1 MRADRLLSILLLL
14 QRQPGMKTRELAK
27 ELEVSERS
35 VLRDMDALS
44 AAGIPVYAKR
54 GAAGGW
60 YLAEGYRSALNG
72 LAKEEMMALLLLSS
86 SRAVEDLGK
95 RRAFERAI
103 WKLLSALPLSYRSEA
118 EQVREK
124 IHVDGAGWYERKETT
139 PSLSVVQEAVW
150 AERKLRIE
158 YKKDEGIAERIV
170 HPLGLVVKG
179 SIWYLVAC
187 VEEDIRT
194 YRVSRIVC
202 AQMTEET
209 FRRPPSFRLAEHWEQ
224 SMRRFKAAL
233 PSYPAVIRA
242 TPFAMQKLESERYV
256 RIVRIHS
263 QDETGITAEADFET
277 LDTACAI
284 LLGIGP
290 DVTVLEPPEL
300 RERII
305 SRARDVLDRYEG
317 C

>member
-118 EQVREK
+118 EQVRK
-124 IHVDGAGWYERKETT
+124 KSMWTAQAGMSGRKRHH
-139 PSLSVVQEAVW
+139 L
-150 AERKLRIE
+150 
-158 YKKDEGIAERIV
+158 
-170 HPLGLVVKG
+170 
-179 SIWYLVAC
+179 C
-187 VEEDIRT
+187 
-194 YRVSRIVC
+194 
-202 AQMTEET
+202 
-209 FRRPPSFRLAEHWEQ
+209 PSFRKRYGRNENCA
-224 SMRRFKAAL
+224 SNTKKTRAL
-233 PSYPAVIRA
+233 RNGSSTRSA
-242 TPFAMQKLESERYV
+242 S
-256 RIVRIHS
+256 S
-263 QDETGITAEADFET
+263 
-277 LDTACAI
+277 
-284 LLGIGP
+284 
-290 DVTVLEPPEL
+290 
-300 RERII
+300 
-305 SRARDVLDRYEG
+305 
-317 C
+317 

>member
-14 QRQPGMKTRELAK
+14 QRQPGMKTREIAK

-54 GAAGGW
+54 GATGGW

-72 LAKEEMMALLLLSS
+72 LSIEEMMALLMLSS

-95 RRAFERAI
+95 SRAFERAI
-103 WKLLSALPLSYRSEA
+103 WKLLSALPMSYRSEA

-139 PSLSVVQEAVW
+139 PYLPVVQEAVW

-158 YKKDEGIAERIV
+158 YKKDEGTAERV
-170 HPLGLVVKG
+170 VNPLGLVVKG
-179 SIWYLVAC
+179 AIWYLVAG
-187 VEEDIRT
+187 VDEDIRT
-194 YRVSRIVC
+194 YRVSRIVR

-209 FRRPPSFRLAEHWEQ
+209 FRRPPTFRLAEHWEQ
-224 SMRRFKAAL
+224 SMRKFKAAL
-233 PSYPAVIRA
+233 PSYSAVIRA
-242 TPFAMQKLESERYV
+242 TAVAMQRLESERYV
-256 RIVRIHS
+256 RILRIHS
-263 QDETGITAEADFET
+263 QDDDRTTAEADFET
-277 LDTACAI
+277 LDTACSV
-284 LLGIGP
+284 LLGCGP
-290 DVTVLEPPEL
+290 DVTVLEPAEL
-300 RERII
+300 RELIV
-305 SRARDVLDRYEG
+305 SRARDILAQYA
-317 C
+317 